1 MIIASTSEMLTVLL
15 VATAIAFAVSLLIV
29 FSEGWHGRH
38 SMDHD
43 LSGIQKF
50 HTTAV
55 PRIGG
60 VAVIVGLYV
69 TIVGCER
76 WYPGLFF
83 AFDGASGSALLVA
96 SLPVFIAGIVEDLT
110 KRVSVRVRLAAAM
123 LSALSASIMMG
134 VTVDELDIWGI
145 DALLTV
151 APIAVLVTAVVV
163 AGGIN
168 AVNFIDGFNGLA
180 GSVVIIMSTALGFL
194 AWQAGDE
201 FVVALAALGIGVT
214 LGFLMVNFP
223 TGRLF
228 LGDAG
233 AYLLGFWVAEIAVLL
248 LTRNAEIN
256 SWQVLAICAYPVI
269 EVLFSIY
276 RRKVV
281 RRASPGAPDRLHM
294 HSLVYRRVVPR
305 LLPYHAGK
313 PWIRNAAVAVLVAPV
328 VALSAFIAVV
338 AGETIAG
345 AAAVVTGQVLLYVGV
360 YARLVRGHWRRPAD
374 RSVLDTDVKV
384 T

>member
-1 MIIASTSEMLTVLL
+1 MALPELLTILL
-15 VATAIAFAVSLLIV
+15 VAAAITFAVSILIV

-60 VAVIVGLYV
+60 VAIIVGLYV
-69 TIVGCER
+69 AIVGCGR
-76 WYPGLFF
+76 MYPGLFF
-83 AFDGASGSALLVA
+83 ALDGSSGNTLLVA

-123 LSALSASIMMG
+123 MSALSASIMMG
-134 VTVDELDIWGI
+134 ATVDELDIWGI

-151 APIAVLVTAVVV
+151 LPIAVLVTAVVV

-180 GSVVIIMSTALGFL
+180 GSVVIIMSVALGYL

-214 LGFLMVNFP
+214 FGFLLVNFP

-233 AYLLGFWVAEIAVLL
+233 AYLLGFWVAEVAVLL
-248 LTRNAEIN
+248 LTRNAAVN
-256 SWQVLAICAYPVI
+256 SWQVLAICGYPVI

-294 HSLVYRRVVPR
+294 HSLIYRRVVPR
-305 LLPYHAGK
+305 LLPYSAGM
-313 PWIRNAAVAVLVAPV
+313 PWIRNAAVAVLLVP
-328 VALSAFIAVV
+328 FIALAAIMGVV
-338 AGETIAG
+338 AGDTIAG
-345 AAAVVTGQVLLYVGV
+345 AAAVVVGQVLIYVGV
-360 YARLVRGHWRRPAD
+360 YARLVRGHWRRPAGK
-374 RSVLDTDVKV
+374 SVSEADVKV